1 MTTKQQKITK
11 RQELLSELIPG
22 AISCEYIASVNRVLP
37 NGFIVNSINININ
50 GYAYQFLAFK
60 GSESKFF
67 YSKKSVSIQGVDV
80 YYILLHGGE
89 RKGAGRPKL
98 PPELK
103 KEETVTMR
111 IPKSKVGLIL
121 KALGKD
127 L

>member
-11 RQELLSELIPG
+11 RQQLLSELIPG

-37 NGFIVNSINININ
+37 NGFIVKSININFN
-50 GYAYQFLAFK
+50 GFAYRLLAFK

-67 YSKKSVSIQGVDV
+67 YSKKSVSIQNVDV
-80 YYILLHGGE
+80 HYITLHGGE

-98 PPELK
+98 PPEAK

-111 IPKSKVGLIL
+111 IPKSKVPAVL
-121 KALGKD
+121 KAIGKA
-127 L
+127 

>member
-37 NGFIVNSINININ
+37 NGFIVKSININFN
-50 GYAYQFLAFK
+50 GFAYRLLAFK

-67 YSKKSVSIQGVDV
+67 YSKKSVSIQNVDV
-80 YYILLHGGE
+80 HYITLHGGE

-98 PPELK
+98 PPEAK

-111 IPKSKVGLIL
+111 VPKSKVPAVL
-121 KALGKD
+121 KAIGKA
-127 L
+127 

>member
-37 NGFIVNSINININ
+37 NGFIVKSININFN
-50 GYAYQFLAFK
+50 GFAYRLLAFK

-67 YSKKSVSIQGVDV
+67 YSKKSVSIQNVDV
-80 YYILLHGGE
+80 HYITLHGGE

-98 PPELK
+98 PPEAK

-111 IPKSKVGLIL
+111 IPKSKVPAVL
-121 KALGKD
+121 KAIGKA
-127 L
+127 

>member
-1 MTTKQQKITK
+1 MTTKQHKITK

-37 NGFIVNSINININ
+37 NGFIVKSINININ
-50 GYAYQFLAFK
+50 GFAYQLLAFK

-80 YYILLHGGE
+80 YYITLHGGG

-111 IPKSKVGLIL
+111 IPKSKVPAVL
-121 KALGKD
+121 KAIGKA
-127 L
+127 